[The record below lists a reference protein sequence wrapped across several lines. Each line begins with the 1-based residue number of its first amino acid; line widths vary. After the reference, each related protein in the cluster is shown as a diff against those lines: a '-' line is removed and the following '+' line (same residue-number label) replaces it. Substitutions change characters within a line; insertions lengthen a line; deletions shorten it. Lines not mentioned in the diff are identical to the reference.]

1 MYYGSSEFGDTLDF
15 YKVSNNLYAK
25 FGIDTGTAM
34 CYSRDILPYPKEEP
48 CVQSA
53 VKLHYKGNVTL
64 DEATIGYDNCHKII
78 GEFGKNVSDD
88 GVVYSKNIVLKNSNI
103 FRVCFTISLIYRTY
117 ERKCPEEYRR
127 YQIDTR
133 NFYFLRANRG
143 STKNKRFYSV
153 VFILTCSHVSTH
165 YLTIPIPFYHHFTV
179 TPSLFSPIRIRI
191 VQFTCQ
197 SMRINIRMI
206 PPLFFYPYRIRKDIT
221 FLPASL
227 KLACPTTVAA
237 QQHSPQKEIPFFK
250 EIFYLFCPPARSPI
264 AWRR

>member
-15 YKVSNNLYAK
+15 YKVSDNLYAK

-78 GEFGKNVSDD
+78 GEFGKNVSDE
-88 GVVYSKNIVLKNSNI
+88 GVVYSKNIVLKNRNI
-103 FRVCFTISLIYRTY
+103 FRVCFTISLIDRTY

-143 STKNKRFYSV
+143 STKNKRFY
-153 VFILTCSHVSTH
+153 
-165 YLTIPIPFYHHFTV
+165 
-179 TPSLFSPIRIRI
+179 
-191 VQFTCQ
+191 
-197 SMRINIRMI
+197 
-206 PPLFFYPYRIRKDIT
+206 
-221 FLPASL
+221 
-227 KLACPTTVAA
+227 
-237 QQHSPQKEIPFFK
+237 
-250 EIFYLFCPPARSPI
+250 RSPTI
-264 AWRR
+264 SQFEYLLSLDHPAVEIIDDYDYEDHINDYE